1 MNYPIERALIAFF
14 SGGLLSLSGSLMQL
28 TFSQELAT
36 PSTLGLEALAV
47 FVILLAHTLTYFF
60 GGVEWVGFLSL
71 GLGLIISFSFLY
83 SPLGKRIGRFKTKS
97 SLLILGLT
105 VNLFVGAIFSIWQ
118 FLFLSF
124 NWDFPSELWFGHF
137 RYIDSKAVVPF
148 ILMSVGLCVVLW
160 RKSSSFGLYSLGPEV
175 LRHFQKDS
183 WSISR
188 SMIALSTTATLLV
201 VTQFGVFSFVGLIF
215 PILARRLCGRSW
227 TMRREFVT
235 SFFLSAPMMLFL
247 DFLVY
252 EYPIWGA
259 EVPVGMMS
267 LFIGTWMLI
276 VLVGKDLWNSTNPS
290 WQR

>member
-1 MNYPIERALIAFF
+1 MSYPIERAMIAFM

-47 FVILLAHTLTYFF
+47 FVVLLAHTLTYFL
-60 GGVEWVGFLSL
+60 GGAEWVSFLSL
-71 GLGLIISFSFLY
+71 GLGLLFSFSFLY

-105 VNLFVGAIFSIWQ
+105 VNLFVGAVFSIWQ

-137 RYIDSKAVVPF
+137 RYIDSKAIYPF
-148 ILMSVGLCVVLW
+148 MILSFSLCIILW
-160 RKSSSFGLYSLGPEV
+160 RKAASFSLYSLGPEV
-175 LRHFQKDS
+175 LRHLQKDS

-188 SMIALSTTATLLV
+188 SMIALSMTATLVV
-201 VTQFGVFSFVGLIF
+201 VTQFGVFSFMGLIF

-235 SFFLSAPMMLFL
+235 SFFLSAPMMLIL

-252 EYPIWGA
+252 EFPIWGA
-259 EVPVGMMS
+259 EIPVGMMS
-267 LFIGTWMLI
+267 LFVGTLMLI
-276 VLVGKDLWNSTNPS
+276 VLVGKDLWNSTNES